1 MARQNST
8 ALKIESSNSNRI
20 DYEEPTFLSMKT
32 HPQLSELWLQD
43 RIAEKPEILGLGEV
57 IVVQRERRQP
67 RAGRLDLLLA
77 DADGSRRYT
86 VELQLGSVDE
96 SHIIRT
102 IEYWD
107 SERRRYPNIEHC
119 AVICAE
125 EITGRFLNVISLF
138 NGTIPLIVLQVKAV
152 QIGQKTSLLFTK
164 VLDEVQLGP
173 PEDVEISTEVSR
185 STWEQA
191 SSKEALILVD
201 GLVNKLREIVGPF
214 DIKFNKHYIGCVVAG
229 RPANFINFKPQKS
242 GIRLDLSMK
251 LSSDQ
256 IEVLESAGI
265 EVMTYSRHWKVHPI
279 RLTNKQAESPPPEF
293 FEIVKIAFDEYFE
306 S

>member
-1 MARQNST
+1 MRRQSAN
-8 ALKIESSNSNRI
+8 ALKLEPADNTQI
-20 DYEEPTFLSMKT
+20 DYCEPTFLSMKT
-32 HPQLSELWLQD
+32 HPHLSELWLQD
-43 RIAEKPEILGLGEV
+43 RIAENPEILGLGEV

-77 DADGSRRYT
+77 ESDSGRRYT
-86 VELQLGSVDE
+86 VELQLGTVDE

-152 QIGQKTSLLFTK
+152 QIGAKTSLLFTK

-173 PEDVEISTEVSR
+173 PEDVEASAEVSR
-185 STWEQA
+185 STWEQTT
-191 SSKEALILVD
+191 SKESLALVD
-201 GLVNKLREIVGPF
+201 TLVSKLKEIVGPF

-242 GIRLDLSMK
+242 GIRFDLNMK
-251 LSSDQ
+251 LNADQ
-256 IEVLESAGI
+256 AARLESAEI
-265 EVMTYSRHWKVHPI
+265 EVMPYSRHWKVHPI
-279 RLTNKQAESPPPEF
+279 RLTNKQADSPPAAF